1 MFLVCADRRS
11 AHVIARGEEWALRH
25 SAIADAPLDAPCS
38 RVQASEMGKT
48 VLLVDDD
55 LVLRDILQDVL
66 EYEGYNVIPAA
77 DGRQALDYLR
87 TNGGDGAPAL
97 MILDLMMPLV
107 NGWQVLDAI
116 QDDPSLH
123 VPVIVVSASAPVQS
137 AGTTYLHKP
146 FNLLELVDTVHQRC

>member
-1 MFLVCADRRS
+1 MA
-11 AHVIARGEEWALRH
+11 
-25 SAIADAPLDAPCS
+25 
-38 RVQASEMGKT
+38 KT

-55 LVLRDILQDVL
+55 VVLRDILQDVL

-87 TNGGDGAPAL
+87 TSGGDDAPAL

>member
-1 MFLVCADRRS
+1 MA
-11 AHVIARGEEWALRH
+11 
-25 SAIADAPLDAPCS
+25 
-38 RVQASEMGKT
+38 KT

-87 TNGGDGAPAL
+87 TSGGDGAPAL

-116 QDDPSLH
+116 RDDPSLH
-123 VPVIVVSASAPVQS
+123 VPVIVVSASAPVPS

>member
-1 MFLVCADRRS
+1 MA
-11 AHVIARGEEWALRH
+11 
-25 SAIADAPLDAPCS
+25 
-38 RVQASEMGKT
+38 KT

-66 EYEGYNVIPAA
+66 EYEGYDVIPAA

-87 TNGGDGAPAL
+87 TSGRDNAPAL
-97 MILDLMMPLV
+97 MILDLMMPLL

-116 QDDPSLH
+116 QDDPSIH
-123 VPVIVVSASAPVQS
+123 VPVIVVSASAPVQA

>member
-1 MFLVCADRRS
+1 
-11 AHVIARGEEWALRH
+11 
-25 SAIADAPLDAPCS
+25 
-38 RVQASEMGKT
+38 MGKT

-66 EYEGYNVIPAA
+66 EYEGYDVIPAA

-87 TNGGDGAPAL
+87 TSGAADAPAL

-116 QDDPSLH
+116 QDDPALQ
-123 VPVIVVSASAPVQS
+123 VPTIVVSASRPVRS
-137 AGTTYLHKP
+137 SGGATYLHKP
-146 FNLLELVDTVHQRC
+146 FNLLELLDTVHQRC